1 MDSVDRPGTDPE
13 PEGRNAEGI
22 VVDLSGY
29 EPLLSMEDLGRV
41 LHCEPRTARRW
52 IDREE
57 LPFTTR
63 GRSVLISRTLV
74 QRRLEEQMRATRRT
88 GRNDR

>member
-1 MDSVDRPGTDPE
+1 MSSMERTGTDTE
-13 PEGRNAEGI
+13 HEWQNAEGI
-22 VVDLSGY
+22 VVDLSDY

-52 IDREE
+52 VDREG

-74 QRRLEEQMRATRRT
+74 QRRLEEQMRATQRARRA
-88 GRNDR
+88 DR

>member
-1 MDSVDRPGTDPE
+1 MNRTGVDPE
-13 PEGRNAEGI
+13 HEGRDTEGI

-52 IDREE
+52 VDREE

-63 GRSVLISRTLV
+63 GRSVLVSRTLV
-74 QRRLEEQMRATRRT
+74 QRRLEEQMRATQRA
-88 GRNDR
+88 GRDDR